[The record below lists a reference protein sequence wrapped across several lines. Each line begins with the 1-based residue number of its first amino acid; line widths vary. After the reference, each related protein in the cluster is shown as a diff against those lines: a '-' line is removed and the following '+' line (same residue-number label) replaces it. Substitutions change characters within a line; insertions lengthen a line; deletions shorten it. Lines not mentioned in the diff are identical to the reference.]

1 MIMNVDLL
9 YEVFF
14 KFTKLN
20 KNYQPKII
28 IALMKTIIALMKTI
42 IALMKTIIALILF
55 KLKRKMF
62 HIASY
67 PKSRLQLVVS

>member
-1 MIMNVDLL
+1 MIINVDLL

-20 KNYQPKII
+20 KNYQPKTII
-28 IALMKTIIALMKTI
+28 TLMKTIIT
-42 IALMKTIIALILF
+42 LMKTIIALILF

-67 PKSRLQLVVS
+67 PKSRFQLVVS

>member
-42 IALMKTIIALILF
+42 IALILF
-55 KLKRKMF
+55 KLKRKNVP
-62 HIASY
+62 HCIIPEKQITIGSVL
-67 PKSRLQLVVS
+67 K